1 MIFEADFTQLLRLK
15 LNPSGW
21 KILKIQEFNFPNK
34 ILPMK
39 ILGTC
44 LIVPSSY
51 PAAISFPDGDRSI
64 VDTEAL

>member
-15 LNPSGW
+15 LNSSGW
-21 KILKIQEFNFPNK
+21 KILKIQEFNLPNK
-34 ILPMK
+34 IRPMK
-39 ILGTC
+39 IWKTC